1 METIIQILEG
11 YGYWGM
17 TIAAFLAGSVFPF
30 SSEAVMVSLQIAG
43 LEPWPLFLSASA
55 GNIAGSM
62 FNYYIGTFGRL
73 EWIEKFLHIRR
84 EKVLRAQAWME
95 DRGVWMGTLC
105 FLPVIGSVLSV
116 ALGYMRANPYKTFVA
131 ISIGKTA
138 RYGILIYAT
147 DYIQHIQ

>member
-1 METIIQILEG
+1 METVMHILEG

-43 LEPWPLFLSASA
+43 LEPWPLFLSASV
-55 GNIAGSM
+55 GNVAGSM
-62 FNYYIGTFGRL
+62 FNYYVGTLGRL
-73 EWIEKFLHIRR
+73 EWIEKYLHIKR

-95 DRGVWMGTLC
+95 NRGVWMGTLC
-105 FLPVIGSVLSV
+105 FLPIIGSALSV
-116 ALGYMRANPYKTFVA
+116 ALGYMRANPYKSFIA

-138 RYGILIYAT
+138 RYGILIMVTY
-147 DYIQHIQ
+147 YIQN